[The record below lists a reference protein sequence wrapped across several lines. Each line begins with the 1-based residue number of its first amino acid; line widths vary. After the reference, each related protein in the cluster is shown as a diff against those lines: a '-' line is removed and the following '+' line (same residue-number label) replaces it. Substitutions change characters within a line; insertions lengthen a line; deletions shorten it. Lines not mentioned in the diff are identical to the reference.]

1 MYSPNPVLHNVVEV
15 DKLYVQK
22 LKDSIDEM
30 SAIKQNSI
38 MNEDY
43 TTADQMRLK
52 ITALQVQLMKMEDQF
67 SADVLNQRPHTWQT
81 ELATSIQSS
90 LVNPTLYQR
99 FIGVSI
105 LQAEFHVDFLNIV
118 KSIPS
123 NYCDAII
130 RAVLVI
136 NPQELP
142 DTPKSPYGWE
152 FMSKKMAA
160 LSTKPADT
168 VDAVKATVT
177 LVIADV
183 ISIILGLTTSTDVRR
198 ETHDLI
204 LRHAFNYFHY
214 MSLRRMNLDTEGR
227 IFEKIFIRLSVAI
240 GDVAH
245 TANSRRDI
253 YKFVLGYLDSQR
265 KITAEETIM
274 SLSSIRYV
282 SAPVKSEDEV
292 TALTYLM
299 RELVIFHDKIR
310 KTSLKIAAIQAL
322 ERLIQPLGFGTKQMI
337 NDANIWNEIAEIYK
351 KARKWS
357 TFDDEKPAALH
368 LMVIILVN
376 ARFEF
381 FAQNIDSFLNAD
393 LCPKAKVK
401 PYSFECI
408 LQLLRGR
415 YYVDTREHWRGRANG
430 TFQFGKSYGSLTRA
444 PEDQSSGG
452 VANRL
457 NIICELLFFRRKGPI
472 PDDYLD
478 VCVDIVVQITAHNL
492 HIGLKL
498 ISELMNTNSVDSGP
512 DVFYI
517 GVCALRTIV
526 NPESGFSTYAFCKS
540 EDNFENI
547 LQEFPFELELN
558 FTHILNYIDVQ
569 VGVGVMGTSGQVL
582 DPLVNPADIK
592 SSSLPTRHFSSE
604 VRSRDDILSMLRS
617 AVDITSSQLS
627 ASPDEHAPLSP
638 TLSLGNLNLRQLP
651 GSPLNRSAT
660 SRLMREA
667 ALSGATSGSSVD
679 SISGS
684 DGLQHKDSQFS
695 LLDTYRDSYRR
706 DSQLGLSPLAPSTLF
721 QDISSKELDEKV
733 HMTIKEWFDV
743 CHADGKT
750 PAKYHIT
757 ASLTDHALIRKR
769 DNMKLRSEQRLALR
783 LLKEVIRTTP
793 FIPTPELIGGN
804 LFIGAYLNHASDEI
818 GAEVVLAMRTIF
830 ERYPPLR
837 IGILNGFINFIK
849 NTVYQDDISICTVM
863 TFLAQLTKIWVTD
876 FEEAGPIDQRS
887 FLRVSCKVDAA
898 ILVMLCRSTSR
909 IRKPCLQILLDIY
922 TIQQTF
928 DTHQQ
933 TIHEM
938 PLAAILVQMEPSICK
953 QGVYAFLEKSLIGHL
968 LSPRVSTSLR
978 SLTFLEVASCDYT
991 VLFRFYLGELALRFA
1006 TYGRSKAIRHC
1017 AKFLRIIAIPLIT
1030 SISGINTPSIED
1042 GARFSALMALTM
1054 ALSGVPLISEIEYSP
1069 HKSRAT
1075 SDDTLFDFIKPLI
1088 PLIVASETFVE
1099 VKPILD
1105 NVYYLHRSITQL
1117 FIAEILNIGTE
1128 IRHNSAK
1135 MMNKRVFD
1143 NIMYALRR
1151 LSQNPSLDAIIESS
1165 IDFEPVAQLSLID
1178 MFSELITLACVPLS
1192 DVNFLSGGPT
1202 WRLKTAVNFCVA
1214 VQRFSESLVA
1224 VKRTLQRRVI
1234 VTQDFSDLERF
1245 DNHIWPSNHRHLAI
1259 TRMREWYEIV
1269 LEITPSM
1276 QITNET
1282 RKAVSLRRKLLR
1294 KVGIAAEKIMLLGN
1308 IFLEDIIPSDILTWL
1323 TTLETNGYRVFTPD
1337 LLYSSDEALGT
1348 VLANSYSTIGVHSQ
1362 VFFEAI
1368 FEQILPQLDENP
1380 RIHIFGD
1387 NRRMSYAEDYF
1398 ASMHSL
1404 PMKSQEDDS
1413 SALIY
1418 PNINRINALRLRQH
1432 FGSLL
1437 FFGLFN
1443 LLNVSK
1449 VVRSRS
1455 LVFVRELITMFCPD
1469 DSFSVQ
1475 SYFSGLTGG
1484 FYSGSDSFLRPKIL
1498 EMSNTTSSLFAADSG
1513 SFLWEAV
1520 RCFRSAQNQ
1529 TVSTTLV
1536 PVQRWVLELIV
1547 PWCRFADFTSLLGD
1561 VVKAEFFRFMMDVA
1575 FKADSEYHDYM
1586 HTCWSEIA
1594 RSPQNGAANAD
1605 VMIDFVIQVSAR
1617 FDQFR
1622 SQSLALMSTLFKV
1635 HPDNVA
1641 AILAYH
1647 LKSLAFPWRADGGS
1661 SRRAMAPHLKDY
1673 IASLEVSL
1681 SYRNVR
1687 DQSVND
1693 YTLLCRYI
1701 SPSTILAVGLVE
1713 GFVSWSHET
1722 DSISLPNF
1730 DAALANIRKLMGLF
1744 EARDC
1749 EVMWEFLPPS
1759 ESILTPLSSAIRAKD
1774 WIDLILGVFVVVCPN
1789 IRTEIIEEVLYWV
1802 NEGFLNSFVTSRAV
1816 DVYHILITSTDVAD
1830 DLIDPLTGRILD
1842 HLSILAQ
1849 LEGDVLTHHS
1859 KSPSSDAKA
1868 SKTGWDSLSK
1878 GKLGIMNGTAKVI
1891 YGIMQVHGALLRR
1904 NHGKGQLIQSGEFF
1918 WPSIGLLYLPAAEFS
1933 ELYLA
1938 VVDNLIFFIKN
1949 GGEGLHSDEFLAP
1962 FNSHL
1967 SDRFLG
1973 IQLMLLQAIF
1983 CENDSVQ
1990 TRSFELLLLCWI
2002 KLPIRIVDPNKTGS
2016 LFMILYTSLWIFSH
2030 MCSPI
2035 TDSGDIDKIVRLFKE
2050 ALTKRHPENFEDVH
2064 ICLQSILDA
2073 IRKEELI
2080 TESYRDE
2087 LFERT
2092 MTDFISAFIP
2102 EYINNIAEF
2111 LAQAIMI
2118 EGVYGALSLSMAT
2131 ILWRMT
2137 GLQGFHNIGS
2147 LRNFVRRIPFLGAA
2161 MPKPIIL
2168 YQTVFQDK
2176 FEGMPVKN
2184 LDLVSQGRTESF
2196 VDREHPNGSARSAS
2210 LWFSIDLGVQPS
2222 NNVYSAL
2229 LQ

>member
-1 MYSPNPVLHNVVEV
+1 
-15 DKLYVQK
+15 
-22 LKDSIDEM
+22 
-30 SAIKQNSI
+30 
-38 MNEDY
+38 
-43 TTADQMRLK
+43 
-52 ITALQVQLMKMEDQF
+52 
-67 SADVLNQRPHTWQT
+67 
-81 ELATSIQSS
+81 
-90 LVNPTLYQR
+90 
-99 FIGVSI
+99 
-105 LQAEFHVDFLNIV
+105 
-118 KSIPS
+118 
-123 NYCDAII
+123 
-130 RAVLVI
+130 
-136 NPQELP
+136 
-142 DTPKSPYGWE
+142 
-152 FMSKKMAA
+152 
-160 LSTKPADT
+160 
-168 VDAVKATVT
+168 
-177 LVIADV
+177 
-183 ISIILGLTTSTDVRR
+183 
-198 ETHDLI
+198 
-204 LRHAFNYFHY
+204 
-214 MSLRRMNLDTEGR
+214 
-227 IFEKIFIRLSVAI
+227 
-240 GDVAH
+240 
-245 TANSRRDI
+245 
-253 YKFVLGYLDSQR
+253 
-265 KITAEETIM
+265 
-274 SLSSIRYV
+274 
-282 SAPVKSEDEV
+282 
-292 TALTYLM
+292 
-299 RELVIFHDKIR
+299 
-310 KTSLKIAAIQAL
+310 
-322 ERLIQPLGFGTKQMI
+322 
-337 NDANIWNEIAEIYK
+337 
-351 KARKWS
+351 
-357 TFDDEKPAALH
+357 
-368 LMVIILVN
+368 MVIILVN

-651 GSPLNRSAT
+651 GS
-660 SRLMREA
+660 
-667 ALSGATSGSSVD
+667 VD

-887 FLRVSCKVDAA
+887 FLR
-898 ILVMLCRSTSR
+898 
-909 IRKPCLQILLDIY
+909 
-922 TIQQTF
+922 QTF

-1178 MFSELITLACVPLS
+1178 MFSELITLAC
-1192 DVNFLSGGPT
+1192 
-1202 WRLKTAVNFCVA
+1202 
-1214 VQRFSESLVA
+1214 
-1224 VKRTLQRRVI
+1224 RTLQRRVI

-1294 KVGIAAEKIMLLGN
+1294 KVGIAAEKI
-1308 IFLEDIIPSDILTWL
+1308 I
-1323 TTLETNGYRVFTPD
+1323 
-1337 LLYSSDEALGT
+1337 SDEALGT

-1693 YTLLCRYI
+1693 YTLFVSLCGHPGFGFNAPEFFFVY
-1701 SPSTILAVGLVE
+1701 STYLE

-1749 EVMWEFLPPS
+1749 EVI

-1949 GGEGLHSDEFLAP
+1949 GGEGLHSD
-1962 FNSHL
+1962 
-1967 SDRFLG
+1967 D
-1973 IQLMLLQAIF
+1973 
-1983 CENDSVQ
+1983 
-1990 TRSFELLLLCWI
+1990 
-2002 KLPIRIVDPNKTGS
+2002 
-2016 LFMILYTSLWIFSH
+2016 H

>member
-1 MYSPNPVLHNVVEV
+1 
-15 DKLYVQK
+15 
-22 LKDSIDEM
+22 
-30 SAIKQNSI
+30 
-38 MNEDY
+38 
-43 TTADQMRLK
+43 
-52 ITALQVQLMKMEDQF
+52 
-67 SADVLNQRPHTWQT
+67 
-81 ELATSIQSS
+81 
-90 LVNPTLYQR
+90 
-99 FIGVSI
+99 
-105 LQAEFHVDFLNIV
+105 
-118 KSIPS
+118 
-123 NYCDAII
+123 
-130 RAVLVI
+130 
-136 NPQELP
+136 
-142 DTPKSPYGWE
+142 
-152 FMSKKMAA
+152 
-160 LSTKPADT
+160 
-168 VDAVKATVT
+168 
-177 LVIADV
+177 
-183 ISIILGLTTSTDVRR
+183 
-198 ETHDLI
+198 
-204 LRHAFNYFHY
+204 
-214 MSLRRMNLDTEGR
+214 
-227 IFEKIFIRLSVAI
+227 
-240 GDVAH
+240 
-245 TANSRRDI
+245 
-253 YKFVLGYLDSQR
+253 
-265 KITAEETIM
+265 
-274 SLSSIRYV
+274 
-282 SAPVKSEDEV
+282 
-292 TALTYLM
+292 
-299 RELVIFHDKIR
+299 
-310 KTSLKIAAIQAL
+310 
-322 ERLIQPLGFGTKQMI
+322 
-337 NDANIWNEIAEIYK
+337 
-351 KARKWS
+351 
-357 TFDDEKPAALH
+357 
-368 LMVIILVN
+368 
-376 ARFEF
+376 
-381 FAQNIDSFLNAD
+381 
-393 LCPKAKVK
+393 
-401 PYSFECI
+401 
-408 LQLLRGR
+408 
-415 YYVDTREHWRGRANG
+415 
-430 TFQFGKSYGSLTRA
+430 
-444 PEDQSSGG
+444 
-452 VANRL
+452 
-457 NIICELLFFRRKGPI
+457 
-472 PDDYLD
+472 
-478 VCVDIVVQITAHNL
+478 
-492 HIGLKL
+492 
-498 ISELMNTNSVDSGP
+498 
-512 DVFYI
+512 
-517 GVCALRTIV
+517 
-526 NPESGFSTYAFCKS
+526 
-540 EDNFENI
+540 
-547 LQEFPFELELN
+547 
-558 FTHILNYIDVQ
+558 
-569 VGVGVMGTSGQVL
+569 
-582 DPLVNPADIK
+582 
-592 SSSLPTRHFSSE
+592 
-604 VRSRDDILSMLRS
+604 
-617 AVDITSSQLS
+617 
-627 ASPDEHAPLSP
+627 
-638 TLSLGNLNLRQLP
+638 
-651 GSPLNRSAT
+651 
-660 SRLMREA
+660 
-667 ALSGATSGSSVD
+667 
-679 SISGS
+679 
-684 DGLQHKDSQFS
+684 
-695 LLDTYRDSYRR
+695 
-706 DSQLGLSPLAPSTLF
+706 
-721 QDISSKELDEKV
+721 
-733 HMTIKEWFDV
+733 
-743 CHADGKT
+743 
-750 PAKYHIT
+750 
-757 ASLTDHALIRKR
+757 
-769 DNMKLRSEQRLALR
+769 
-783 LLKEVIRTTP
+783 
-793 FIPTPELIGGN
+793 
-804 LFIGAYLNHASDEI
+804 
-818 GAEVVLAMRTIF
+818 
-830 ERYPPLR
+830 
-837 IGILNGFINFIK
+837 
-849 NTVYQDDISICTVM
+849 
-863 TFLAQLTKIWVTD
+863 
-876 FEEAGPIDQRS
+876 
-887 FLRVSCKVDAA
+887 
-898 ILVMLCRSTSR
+898 
-909 IRKPCLQILLDIY
+909 
-922 TIQQTF
+922 
-928 DTHQQ
+928 
-933 TIHEM
+933 M

-1192 DVNFLSGGPT
+1192 D
-1202 WRLKTAVNFCVA
+1202 
-1214 VQRFSESLVA
+1214 
-1224 VKRTLQRRVI
+1224 RTLQRRVI

-1294 KVGIAAEKIMLLGN
+1294 KKRMDTVCLLR
-1308 IFLEDIIPSDILTWL
+1308 ICCTAPMKPLE
-1323 TTLETNGYRVFTPD
+1323 
-1337 LLYSSDEALGT
+1337 LYSPTATALL
-1348 VLANSYSTIGVHSQ
+1348 VYIRR
-1362 VFFEAI
+1362 FFEAI

-1387 NRRMSYAEDYF
+1387 NRRM
-1398 ASMHSL
+1398 
-1404 PMKSQEDDS
+1404 
-1413 SALIY
+1413 
-1418 PNINRINALRLRQH
+1418 
-1432 FGSLL
+1432 
-1437 FFGLFN
+1437 
-1443 LLNVSK
+1443 SK

-1693 YTLLCRYI
+1693 YTLLCRCVVILASDLMRQNFSSFIPHISVLVNYVFVNLSFRLQDI

-1973 IQLMLLQAIF
+1973 IQLI
-1983 CENDSVQ
+1983 
-1990 TRSFELLLLCWI
+1990 
-2002 KLPIRIVDPNKTGS
+2002 
-2016 LFMILYTSLWIFSH
+2016 H

>member
-67 SADVLNQRPHTWQT
+67 SAD
-81 ELATSIQSS
+81 
-90 LVNPTLYQR
+90 

-368 LMVIILVN
+368 LM
-376 ARFEF
+376 
-381 FAQNIDSFLNAD
+381 
-393 LCPKAKVK
+393 
-401 PYSFECI
+401 
-408 LQLLRGR
+408 LLRGR

-569 VGVGVMGTSGQVL
+569 V
-582 DPLVNPADIK
+582 VNPADIK

-1042 GARFSALMALTM
+1042 
-1054 ALSGVPLISEIEYSP
+1054 EIEYSP

-1432 FGSLL
+1432 FDHCFSLTIQS
-1437 FFGLFN
+1437 FECQ
-1443 LLNVSK
+1443 LL
-1449 VVRSRS
+1449 
-1455 LVFVRELITMFCPD
+1455 L
-1469 DSFSVQ
+1469 
-1475 SYFSGLTGG
+1475 
-1484 FYSGSDSFLRPKIL
+1484 GSDSLRPKIL

-1647 LKSLAFPWRADGGS
+1647 LKSLAFLACRWRLFTPCYGS
-1661 SRRAMAPHLKDY
+1661 SSQGLHCILG
-1673 IASLEVSL
+1673 
-1681 SYRNVR
+1681 N
-1687 DQSVND
+1687 
-1693 YTLLCRYI
+1693 I

-1749 EVMWEFLPPS
+1749 EVI

-1891 YGIMQVHGALLRR
+1891 MVLC
-1904 NHGKGQLIQSGEFF
+1904 N
-1918 WPSIGLLYLPAAEFS
+1918 LLYLPAAEFS